1 MDKTFKLQPL
11 LNLSR
16 QQNEAAT
23 RKLGM
28 LNRKE
33 LDAQSK
39 LAMLK
44 QYRTDYQTRLQAA
57 TLQGMDPAELRNFQE
72 FINKLDAAIEQQIKA
87 VAVSK
92 DYTQRGRNE
101 FDTTQRK
108 LKSYDTL
115 QQRHVAEQKILGEK
129 AEQKAQDEIT
139 SRMAAYKQHYN
150 SDQDN

>member
-1 MDKTFKLQPL
+1 MDKHFKLQPL

-16 QQNEAAT
+16 QQNDAAT

-33 LDAQSK
+33 LDAQTK
-39 LAMLK
+39 LDMLK
-44 QYRTDYQTRLQAA
+44 QYRTEYQTRLQAA
-57 TLQGMDPAELRNFQE
+57 TLQGMDPVELRNFQE
-72 FINKLDAAIEQQIKA
+72 FINKLDSAIEQQFKA

-92 DYTQRGRNE
+92 DYTKRGRTE
-101 FDTTQRK
+101 FDTTRRK
-108 LKSYDTL
+108 LKSFDTL
-115 QQRHVAEQKILGEK
+115 QQRHIAEQKVLGEK

-139 SRMAAYKQHYN
+139 SRLAAYKQHDN